1 VNIIAVRYGRVPKR
15 SRERGGSTNGD
26 DCSNGAGIRSPG
38 GFADPSTPD
47 SSDSC
52 GLQGQQQMQISS
64 NNNNNSNS
72 NGGISQQQQ
81 LHQQQ
86 QIQIQHQQ
94 QQQQQQR
101 DPESRQLAIYDTIL
115 TVSQAHHAHCAYTE
129 EKTRNIVRTP
139 VPIVSLILTM
149 FFLCIAFIFPT
160 FKK

>member
-1 VNIIAVRYGRVPKR
+1 VPKR

-52 GLQGQQQMQISS
+52 GLQGQQQQQQQMQISS
-64 NNNNNSNS
+64 NNNNNNS
-72 NGGISQQQQ
+72 VVGINQQQ

-86 QIQIQHQQ
+86 QQQQQQQIQQ

-139 VPIVSLILTM
+139 IAIVRDSSTSTFPLHLWSLNIYHYY
-149 FFLCIAFIFPT
+149 F
-160 FKK
+160 

>member
-1 VNIIAVRYGRVPKR
+1 MCVSLFFPSACVAVRYGRVPKR

-26 DCSNGAGIRSPG
+26 ECSGGAGIRSPG

-52 GLQGQQQMQISS
+52 GLGQQQMQMSSS
-64 NNNNNSNS
+64 NNS
-72 NGGISQQQQ
+72 NGASSQT
-81 LHQQQ
+81 
-86 QIQIQHQQ
+86 QQ
-94 QQQQQQR
+94 QQQQQQQQIQQHQR

-139 VPIVSLILTM
+139 IPIVSRPFSFCLPKRSP
-149 FFLCIAFIFPT
+149 C
-160 FKK
+160 